1 MRSTHYLR
9 YVRRKRRESK
19 RRGVVAVLVLVMT
32 ATLVG
37 FAALTVDV
45 GVLYHTRQDLQDS
58 ADAAA
63 MAGASAL
70 TRDVMMQVRQTNNS
84 AALGDVLFSVSDRAS
99 ITALLNPSWG
109 TLETQVVSSDI
120 VTGYLNL
127 ASATSALQAGA
138 TPSTFNAIQV
148 TVHRESGGLN
158 GAVEYFFAPIFG
170 ASSGATHATATAAF
184 DDRFAGIDLDVPGAG
199 ALPITL
205 HQNEFNLQ
213 WGGSGSDDHGFDYV
227 AESVTGGSDGIREVN
242 IFPYMNLPGNFG
254 ILNIGTPNQGVPGLR
269 DQIENG
275 VSTADLESEVGT
287 SELVFYDSAGSAVTY
302 SMTGDP
308 GMKSGLTTSLQSRIG
323 DVVSFFLHSQA
334 VGTGANAV
342 YTIVQIRYGRLM
354 AVNLTGPPSG
364 RGIWIQ
370 PGAYDGGEIIVSA
383 NAPSS
388 NGLVGRLVL
397 AR

>member
-9 YVRRKRRESK
+9 YLRRKRRESK

-32 ATLVG
+32 VTLVG

-63 MAGASAL
+63 MAGASSL
-70 TRDVMMQVRQTNNS
+70 MRDVMMQVRQSGDS
-84 AALGDVLFSVSDRAS
+84 AALGDVLYSVSDRAS
-99 ITALLNPSWG
+99 TTAGLNPSWG
-109 TLETQVVSSDI
+109 TLETHVVSSDI

-127 ASATSALQAGA
+127 ASATSAMQVGA
-138 TPSTFNAIQV
+138 APATFNAIQV
-148 TVHRESGGLN
+148 TVHREASGPN
-158 GAVEYFFAPIFG
+158 GSVEFFFAPIFG
-170 ASSGATHATATAAF
+170 AFSGTTHATATAAF
-184 DDRFAGIDLDVPGAG
+184 DDRFAGIDLNVPGAG
-199 ALPITL
+199 ALPITV
-205 HQNEFNLQ
+205 HENEFATQ
-213 WGGSGSDDHGFDYV
+213 WGGSGGDDFGFDYG
-227 AESVTGGSDGIREVN
+227 ADSVTGGADGIREVN
-242 IFPYMNLPGNFG
+242 IYPYMNLPGNFG
-254 ILNIGTPNQGVPGLR
+254 LLNIGTPNQGVPGLR

-287 SELVFYDSAGSAVTY
+287 SEMVFYDDVGAPVTY
-302 SMTGDP
+302 TMTGDP
-308 GMKSGLTTSLQSRIG
+308 GMKSGLSTSLQSRVG
-323 DVVSFFLHSQA
+323 DLVSFFLHSQA
-334 VGTGANAV
+334 VGSGANAV
-342 YTIVQIRYGRLM
+342 YTIVQVRYGRLM
-354 AVNLTGPPSG
+354 AVSLTGPPSN

-370 PGAYDGGEIIVSA
+370 PGSYDGGEIMVSA